1 MKLLK
6 LKKILEKKALHGND
20 RYVHPETQEA
30 IARSIVYRD
39 VQGKKESLLDR
50 VKSIIQN

>member
-6 LKKILEKKALHGND
+6 IKKILEKKALHGND
-20 RYVHPETQEA
+20 KYVHPETQEA

-39 VQGKKESLLDR
+39 VEGKKESLFDR
-50 VKSIIQN
+50 VKRITG

>member
-6 LKKILEKKALHGND
+6 LKKILEKKALHGDD

-39 VQGKKESLLDR
+39 IQGKKESLLDQ
-50 VKSIIQN
+50 VKSIIKD